1 MLRTRRLA
9 ILVAACL
16 GGVFVPTA
24 ALASGGVSPTLQV
37 RAGGSHPQ
45 RSAAPAGGVS
55 AVVVRSWGACT
66 SGSLAWDSLNANWSQ
81 YGSIP
86 ISIDYANPSLCGSTI
101 TLSALEASGAHV
113 VIMSD
118 PAGGLQQYSSD
129 EIAALQQYALE
140 GHNLIGTFLTFRHSL
155 GGIDNSGLAPLF
167 GLSASGGY
175 DLSAY
180 SVAPVFKVHNPPSQ
194 LFRNIGHP
202 YMSLGYA
209 FAQVPSDGGWSSNEL
224 AGATMVGGKYGRKDA
239 VFVYEAGA
247 YDAVY
252 ITNMPEYN
260 TAGSTA
266 DEQFLYNAIIYPAT
280 G

>member
-1 MLRTRRLA
+1 
-9 ILVAACL
+9 VD
-16 GGVFVPTA
+16 
-24 ALASGGVSPTLQV
+24 
-37 RAGGSHPQ
+37 
-45 RSAAPAGGVS
+45 AGGVS
-55 AVVVRSWGACT
+55 AVVVRSWGAC
-66 SGSLAWDSLNANWSQ
+66 SSSSLAWDSLNANWSL

-86 ISIDYANPSLCGSTI
+86 INIDYANASLCDSTI
-101 TLSALEASGAHV
+101 THSAMEASGADV

-118 PAGGLQQYSSD
+118 PGGGIQQYSAD
-129 EIAALQQYALE
+129 EISALQQYAQE
-140 GHNLIGTFLTFRHSL
+140 GHNLIGTYITFRYTL

-175 DLSAY
+175 DISAH
-180 SVAPVFKVHNPPSQ
+180 SVASVFKVHNPPSQ

-202 YMSLGYA
+202 YTSAGYDY
-209 FAQVPSDGGWSSNEL
+209 AQIPADGGWSSNEL

-260 TAGSTA
+260 TAGSTV
-266 DEQFLYNAIIYPAT
+266 DQQFLYNAIIYPAT